1 MSDHFF
7 SHAPKRLL
15 AAITLSAAVTL
26 AGCAGTPPPTTQ
38 LAVAKQAVT
47 DADTAEG
54 AEYAP
59 VELRKAREKLSEAEQ
74 ANLDEQYDKA
84 RRLAEQAVWD
94 ARVAER
100 KARAEK
106 ARYTLRQAEE
116 GTNELR
122 EESLRSNN

>member
-1 MSDHFF
+1 MSDHLLLK
-7 SHAPKRLL
+7 APKQLI
-15 AAITLSAAVTL
+15 AIVTLGAAVTL

-47 DADTAEG
+47 AADTAEG

-59 VELRKAREKLSEAEQ
+59 VELRKAREKLSQAEQ
-74 ANLDEQYDKA
+74 ASLNEQYDKA
-84 RRLAEQAVWD
+84 RHLAEQAEWD

-106 ARYTLRQAEE
+106 AHRALRQAEE
-116 GTNELR
+116 GTLELR
-122 EESLRSNN
+122 DESLRRSN

>member
-1 MSDHFF
+1 MSDHFLL
-7 SHAPKRLL
+7 HAPKRLI
-15 AAITLSAAVTL
+15 AVVTLGAAVTL

-47 DADTAEG
+47 AADTAQS

-59 VELRKAREKLSEAEQ
+59 VELRTAREKLSQAEQ
-74 ANLDEQYDKA
+74 ASLNEQYDKA
-84 RRLAEQAVWD
+84 RHLAEQAEWD

-106 ARYTLRQAEE
+106 ARRALRQAEE
-116 GTNELR
+116 GTLELR
-122 EESLRSNN
+122 DESLRRTN

>member
-1 MSDHFF
+1 MSDHFLL
-7 SHAPKRLL
+7 HAPKRLL
-15 AAITLSAAVTL
+15 AVVTLGAAVTL

-47 DADTAEG
+47 AADTAEG

-74 ANLDEQYDKA
+74 ASLNERYDQA
-84 RRLAEQAVWD
+84 RRLAEQAEWD

-106 ARYTLRQAEE
+106 ARRTLRQAEE
-116 GTNELR
+116 GTIELR
-122 EESLRSNN
+122 EESLRRTN

>member
-7 SHAPKRLL
+7 LHAPRQLI
-15 AAITLSAAVTL
+15 AAVTLGAAVTL

-47 DADTAEG
+47 AADTAEG

-59 VELRKAREKLSEAEQ
+59 VELRTAREKLSQAEQ
-74 ANLDEQYDKA
+74 ANLDEDYDKA
-84 RRLAEQAVWD
+84 RLLAEQAEWD

-106 ARYTLRQAEE
+106 AHRTLRQADEATIELQEE
-116 GTNELR
+116 TR
-122 EESLRSNN
+122 RVTQ

>member
-1 MSDHFF
+1 MSEHCIK
-7 SHAPKRLL
+7 HAPKRLMATVTLGAAL
-15 AAITLSAAVTL
+15 AL

-47 DADTAEG
+47 AADTAQG

-59 VELRKAREKLSEAEQ
+59 VELRAAREKLSQAEQ

-84 RRLAEQAVWD
+84 RRLAEQAEWD

-116 GTNELR
+116 GTIELR
-122 EESLRSNN
+122 EESQRRSN

>member
-1 MSDHFF
+1 MSEHYIKR
-7 SHAPKRLL
+7 APKRLMATVTLGATL
-15 AAITLSAAVTL
+15 AL

-47 DADTAEG
+47 AADTAQG

-59 VELRKAREKLSEAEQ
+59 VELRAAREKLSQAEQ

-84 RRLAEQAVWD
+84 RRLAEQAEWD

-116 GTNELR
+116 GTIELR
-122 EESLRSNN
+122 EESQRRSN